1 MLFHTLNPFNILV
14 VRFSI
19 FSKVFIFF
27 KSTVSMPVCNIQM
40 SFSCGRYGCGRYGLW
55 PIWYRPIKMP
65 AVDTVHNAIIQQTE
79 KLSTFE
85 VTLLLIVELGE
96 VRFLTRTT
104 VSHNLSQ
111 IM

>member
-1 MLFHTLNPFNILV
+1 
-14 VRFSI
+14 
-19 FSKVFIFF
+19 
-27 KSTVSMPVCNIQM
+27 
-40 SFSCGRYGCGRYGLW
+40 
-55 PIWYRPIKMP
+55 MP